1 MKLKNAKE
9 AVSVY
14 ESVADL
20 PKWQELNKL
29 DSGNFVRLR
38 TVAGSYF
45 WAKILFKHGQ
55 RLVCIADDNISE
67 IKRLTTVE
75 CGTGDIFDYV

>member
-14 ESVADL
+14 ASVADL
-20 PKWQELNKL
+20 PKWQDLNKL
-29 DSGNFVRLR
+29 DTGNYVRLR
-38 TVAGSYF
+38 TVDGSYF

-55 RLVCIADDNISE
+55 RIVCIADDNISE
-67 IKRLTTVE
+67 IQRLTTVE
-75 CGTGDIFDYV
+75 CGMGDIFAFV